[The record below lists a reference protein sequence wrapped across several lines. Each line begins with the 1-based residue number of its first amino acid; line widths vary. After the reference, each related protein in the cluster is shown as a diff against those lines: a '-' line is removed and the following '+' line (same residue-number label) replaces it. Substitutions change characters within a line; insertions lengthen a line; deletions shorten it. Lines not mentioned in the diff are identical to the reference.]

1 MTSIAQNHES
11 EQREILASLKKFFA
25 DYQVNALLRTCRG
38 EKQKRHSAFSILRY
52 LLCLIFSD
60 RSMYM
65 QMATGRYQEE
75 FSKNAV
81 YRFLNATRTN
91 WERFV
96 YTLSSRVIGTI
107 RELTSAD
114 RKDVFI
120 FDDTLFQRIGGKKTE
135 LCAHV
140 FDHVSMKYKRGYRL
154 LTMAWS
160 DGNTLIPVYG
170 RLLSSSDGKNIVGTE
185 KHLDGRS
192 LAGKRRKQAVS
203 KAPDVMLDMLK
214 SAIRAGHHAKY
225 VLFDTWFALPKTILR
240 IHSECKLNTI
250 AMVKKSSKIT
260 YEYEGKQLNIK
271 QIFRRNKKRRGR
283 SKYLLSVEVKLS
295 DKAGSFIPAR
305 IVCVRNRNNRKDWI
319 AFLCTDKSLSEE
331 EILRVY
337 GKRWDIEVFFKA
349 CKSMLHLSSEC
360 HSLSYDALTAHVS
373 LVFIRYMFLS
383 LQHRR
388 NTDDRTIGELFF
400 QMIDELAD
408 ITFAHAM
415 GIIVSALLDT
425 VQEHFGL
432 SEEQIKSFTRKFYER
447 LPLSYQHM
455 LQFSGV

>member
-1 MTSIAQNHES
+1 
-11 EQREILASLKKFFA
+11 
-25 DYQVNALLRTCRG
+25 
-38 EKQKRHSAFSILRY
+38 
-52 LLCLIFSD
+52 
-60 RSMYM
+60 
-65 QMATGRYQEE
+65 
-75 FSKNAV
+75 
-81 YRFLNATRTN
+81 
-91 WERFV
+91 
-96 YTLSSRVIGTI
+96 
-107 RELTSAD
+107 
-114 RKDVFI
+114 
-120 FDDTLFQRIGGKKTE
+120 
-135 LCAHV
+135 
-140 FDHVSMKYKRGYRL
+140 
-154 LTMAWS
+154 
-160 DGNTLIPVYG
+160 
-170 RLLSSSDGKNIVGTE
+170 
-185 KHLDGRS
+185 
-192 LAGKRRKQAVS
+192 
-203 KAPDVMLDMLK
+203 
-214 SAIRAGHHAKY
+214 
-225 VLFDTWFALPKTILR
+225 
-240 IHSECKLNTI
+240 
-250 AMVKKSSKIT
+250 MVKKSSKIT
-260 YEYEGKQLNIK
+260 YEYEGKRLNIK

-283 SKYLLSVEVKLS
+283 SKYLLSVDVKLS
-295 DKAGSFIPAR
+295 DKAGSFIPTR

-331 EILRVY
+331 EIVRVY